1 MYEKDLTTALV
12 GVVKRHGPR
21 GFTFDDLARASRGH
35 QGNVS
40 DLASWLAEARSTGLV
55 EDVGFD
61 TGFGDVT
68 LGPRRYRL
76 AG

>member
-12 GVVKRHGPR
+12 KVAKRNGPR
-21 GFTFDDLARASRGH
+21 GFTFDDLARAGRGH
-35 QGNVS
+35 RGSVS
-40 DLASWLAEARSTGLV
+40 DLASWLAEARSTGFV
-55 EDVGFD
+55 EDIGFD
-61 TGFGDVT
+61 PGVVGET

>member
-1 MYEKDLTTALV
+1 MYEQDLTRTLV
-12 GVVKRHGPR
+12 GVARRRGQR

-35 QGNVS
+35 RGNVS
-40 DLASWLAEARSTGLV
+40 DLASWLAEARRTGFV
-55 EDVGFD
+55 EDLGFD
-61 TGFGDVT
+61 PGVVGET